1 MTIDI
6 LCPHP
11 ESEYPALCRLEGGT
25 PVQALMAPALRASFQ
40 RVSGSDKP
48 LSCSGEHLPIISA
61 LSPAPEQPQ
70 SISVLSIIRGP
81 DAGRSFALHRGDNS
95 VGRHA
100 EFSID
105 DPLLAPE
112 AFCLSVQSAG
122 ISYKA
127 RGNPAPASLL
137 RASPSPFSLGDVPQA
152 SESIPLPWGVPFSV
166 GGSEFILSPPQPSS
180 AAGTPKA
187 HSLRAESPVSISPC
201 EPLAVSMPAQRPLV
215 QILLMIFMPLI
226 MGGAIAFMTGMWFF
240 MIMAVA
246 SSAMMAVHQLSSGG
260 SGAKE
265 YIRTLREQ
273 DLQRARALSSAGSI
287 ALGSAASSEVMVLG
301 TGQRAAFLS
310 GMRLPQKILAPH
322 DNAPHYIP
330 RPRADQAHWVS
341 LDPAQLRAYLLQLVA
356 ADQRVH
362 ILCPEDTP
370 VSLSEL
376 FLVLSVHPR
385 VQMYRGTPACQ
396 ELCDSLSRQREKTSG
411 LLRSAQPLEDIVL
424 TADTPLLRALLARHS
439 MEGALVLCSDRKT
452 YAEQALGELP
462 IAHYRIISSG
472 ANGSSIS
479 YSTRHIPQVALRE
492 NVIGNHPLNARGE
505 CLRADGLS
513 VESLLQAL
521 EYCARAERKRAESRA
536 QDASS
541 VHSAA
546 QRMSQMGEASMGFSV
561 QNAPERWAAQRYT
574 TDLLFYLGAST
585 SGALNMG
592 LSSDG
597 PHWLVGGTTGAGK
610 SQLLRS
616 LILSAALRY
625 GPERLGF
632 ILVDFK
638 GSAGLGPLA
647 QLPHTLSMLS
657 NFDLSAVQ
665 RALDFLRADI
675 SRRER
680 DLQALTVNSYKDYLR
695 LCERDQSVPKYP
707 EIVIVVDE
715 FRMLIES
722 MPEAMTELMRIAT
735 IGRSLG
741 IHLILATQRP
751 QGAISQDIRANI
763 AANIC
768 LRVASEQDSYNLLG
782 HYQAAAIPASCP
794 GAGFVSLPDGR
805 NLPFRAPLVDAL
817 PASHTEPVLRLS
829 LVTPTGEK
837 LLADTTPEVQA
848 SESGGFEGEDAQVL
862 RAIEPLLSFASHPLV
877 HVPKLGIRG
886 REYCPIPEELQ
897 EYVPCEYPATGYH
910 LGSLEIARYGIR
922 SSYIWGAWNSSSGAE
937 SGTEQGSTAP
947 GVLSV
952 VASTAE
958 RAAFLNSL
966 IAQGIRAGAP
976 VIIMTADAGYYRQ
989 LSAIDSAPWVL
1000 VGPAEIRHFSFVLSA
1015 LEAGFESDIPPLLIL
1030 DGLDSWLEA
1039 MLREQAVESRL
1050 YTVLD
1055 AVQRSGYRCVVTS
1068 SQALRSKAAALT
1080 HSILLTRRAV
1090 ESDMLR
1096 KNAKAYPLPA
1106 PTHMTV
1112 EGAILSSLV
1121 GDVPLEAALMAPV
1134 HLPVQEFS
1142 ERLSSIAAGAE
1153 SAHRPLSSRD
1163 RAALDSLGQFS
1174 AEPLAL
1180 SEELVLRRALAQSST
1195 VKPAQAESNLLLGL
1209 DRMGSPVSLT
1219 IPAGGCVPCSGAPG
1233 SGVSHLLRM
1242 LTRLNPGYA
1251 AVHITGAECT
1261 TESLQQLLDSAHEPQ
1276 NTLLLID
1283 DLQYM
1288 PADVQRLL
1296 QNCLKDFRATIV
1308 GYAPWQRWMSS
1319 PLLMALSGCS
1329 RAIFMAPKS
1338 PADTD
1343 ICAMAPLPEDRMSAG
1358 VQPPGR
1364 AVVVDGSS
1372 SIACQIPYDVLSR
1385 SPQSRS

>member
-6 LCPHP
+6 LCPRP

-25 PVQALMAPALRASFQ
+25 PVQALMHPILRASFQ
-40 RVSGSDKP
+40 RVSGTHKP
-48 LSCSGEHLPIISA
+48 LSCSGEHLPIIST
-61 LSPAPEQPQ
+61 LSPVPDQPQ

-122 ISYKA
+122 ISFKA
-127 RGNPAPASLL
+127 RGNPAPASLFK
-137 RASPSPFSLGDVPQA
+137 ASSTSMSLLSSSGSSQA
-152 SESIPLPWGVPFSV
+152 IPLPWGVPFSV
-166 GGSEFILSPPQPSS
+166 GGSEFILSPPMADSSTSHSAQPLLS
-180 AAGTPKA
+180 
-187 HSLRAESPVSISPC
+187 ESPVSISPC
-201 EPLAVSMPAQRPLV
+201 EPLTASMPTQRPLV
-215 QILLMIFMPLI
+215 QTLLMIFMPLI
-226 MGGAIAFMTGMWFF
+226 MGVAIALMTGMWFF

-260 SGAKE
+260 SSTKE
-265 YIRTLREQ
+265 YIRALRTQ
-273 DLQRARALSSAGSI
+273 DVLRARALSSAGTI
-287 ALGSAASSEVMVLG
+287 ALGTAASSEVMVLG
-301 TGQRAAFLS
+301 TGQREAFIS
-310 GMRLPQKILAPH
+310 GMSLPHKVLAAH
-322 DNAPHYIP
+322 ESAPHYIP
-330 RPRADQAHWVS
+330 RPSAERAHWVS
-341 LDPAQLRAYLLQLVA
+341 LEPPQLRAYLLQIVA

-370 VSLSEL
+370 DSLSEL

-385 VQMYRGTPACQ
+385 VQIYRGTAACE
-396 ELCDSLSRQREKTSG
+396 ELCESLSRQREKTNG
-411 LLRSAQPLEDIVL
+411 LLRSAQRIEDIVL
-424 TADTPLLRALLARHS
+424 AADTPLLRTLLSRCAI
-439 MEGALVLCSDRKT
+439 EAALVLCSDYKSR
-452 YAEQALGELP
+452 AEQPLGDLP
-462 IAHYRIISSG
+462 IAHYRLISSG
-472 ANGSSIS
+472 PHGSSLS
-479 YSTRHIPQVALRE
+479 YSTRHIPPVALRE
-492 NVIGNHPLNARGE
+492 NVKGNHPLNARGE
-505 CLRADGLS
+505 CARTDGLS
-513 VESLLQAL
+513 VGSLLQAL
-521 EYCARAERKRAESRA
+521 EHCARAERKRAESQA
-536 QDASS
+536 QDASN

-546 QRMSQMGEASMGFSV
+546 QRMSQMGDASLGFSV
-561 QNAPERWAAQRYT
+561 QDAPERWAAQRYT
-574 TDLLFYLGAST
+574 TDLLFYVGAST
-585 SGALNMG
+585 AGPLNMG
-592 LSSDG
+592 LNSDG

-680 DLQALTVNSYKDYLR
+680 DLQAMTVNSYKDYLR
-695 LCERDQSVPKYP
+695 LCERDQIVPTYP

-782 HYQAAAIPASCP
+782 HYQAATIPASCP

-817 PASHTEPVLRLS
+817 PASESEPVLRLS
-829 LVTPTGEK
+829 LVTPSGEK
-837 LLADTTPEVQA
+837 LLADTTPELPA
-848 SESGGFEGEDAQVL
+848 SANGGFEGEDAQVL
-862 RAIEPLLSFASHPLV
+862 RAIEPLISCSSHPLV
-877 HVPKLGIRG
+877 HVPKLGIAG
-886 REYCPIPEELQ
+886 DAYCPIPEELQ
-897 EYVPCEYPATGYH
+897 DYVPCEYPSHGYH

-922 SSYIWGAWNSSSGAE
+922 SSYIWGAWSTSSLASSSAE
-937 SGTEQGSTAP
+937 RDSAAP

-976 VIIMTADAGYYRQ
+976 VIIMTADTGYYRQ
-989 LSAIDSAPWVL
+989 LAAIDSAPWVL

-1015 LEAGFESDIPPLLIL
+1015 LETGFESDVPPLVIL

-1080 HSILLTRRAV
+1080 HSMLLTRRAV
-1090 ESDMLR
+1090 EADMLR
-1096 KNAKAYPLPA
+1096 KNTKSYPLPA

-1112 EGAILSSLV
+1112 EGAILTSLV

-1134 HLPVQEFS
+1134 HLPLEEFTELIASLES
-1142 ERLSSIAAGAE
+1142 EQG
-1153 SAHRPLSSRD
+1153 SAQRYLSSRD
-1163 RAALDSLGQFS
+1163 RAVLDSIRQFS
-1174 AEPLAL
+1174 AEPLVL
-1180 SEELVLRRALAQSST
+1180 SEEFVLHRALTLSSASQ
-1195 VKPAQAESNLLLGL
+1195 PAQGDSSLLLGL
-1209 DRMGSPVSLT
+1209 DRMGSPVSLS

-1233 SGVSHLLRM
+1233 SGVSHLLTM

-1251 AVHITGAECT
+1251 AVHCAGAECT
-1261 TESLQQLLDSAHEPQ
+1261 LESLQQHLDTVKDPQ

-1288 PADVQRLL
+1288 PADVQRML
-1296 QNCLKDFRATIV
+1296 QGRVKDFRATIV

-1358 VQPPGR
+1358 SQPPGR
-1364 AVVVDGSS
+1364 SVVVDGAK
-1372 SIACQIPYDVLSR
+1372 SIACQIPYGVLSR
-1385 SPQSRS
+1385 APQSRS